1 VITAEMPE
9 QGATYTF
16 EDLSGNHAASS
27 DDPNPYNALIKSCN
41 NDPVRE
47 RDTMY
52 EKEISGTILARQ

>member
-1 VITAEMPE
+1 MPE

-47 RDTMY
+47 YR
-52 EKEISGTILARQ
+52 LAMKQYLRLELLLLL